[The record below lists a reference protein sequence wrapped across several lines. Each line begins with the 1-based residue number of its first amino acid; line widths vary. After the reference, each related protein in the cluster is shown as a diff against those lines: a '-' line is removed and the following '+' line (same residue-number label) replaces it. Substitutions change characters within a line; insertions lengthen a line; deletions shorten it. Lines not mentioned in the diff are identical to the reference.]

1 MREPAPQHP
10 ALERRSL
17 RLVIAQNAAKLARA
31 RIIKFGVVGVSGVAV
46 NLLIAGA
53 VSDLMVREGF
63 SIGSATP
70 AALVAGIVVSIFTN
84 FLFNDGWTWADQRG
98 RDPWLVRCRKFYLTS
113 AGAALL
119 QWAMSLLV
127 HHFYLPTEGFWF
139 LSADGLRLKVA
150 ACAAILVAMPVNFLV
165 NHFWTFRRAKN

>member
-1 MREPAPQHP
+1 MSGPAPQHP

-17 RLVIAQNAAKLARA
+17 RIILAQQAARLARA
-31 RIIKFGVVGVSGVAV
+31 RVIKFGVVGISGVAV

-53 VSDLMVREGF
+53 VSDLMVAEGF

-84 FLFNDGWTWADQRG
+84 FLFNDGWTWADHRG
-98 RDPWLVRCRKFYLTS
+98 SDGWLVRCRRFYLTS
-113 AGAALL
+113 GGAALL
-119 QWAMSLLV
+119 QWSVSLLI

-139 LSADGLRLKVA
+139 LSTNALRLKVA
-150 ACAAILVAMPVNFLV
+150 ACVAILIAMPVNFLV
-165 NHFWTFRRAKN
+165 NHFWTFRRVKH

>member
-1 MREPAPQHP
+1 
-10 ALERRSL
+10 
-17 RLVIAQNAAKLARA
+17 
-31 RIIKFGVVGVSGVAV
+31 
-46 NLLIAGA
+46 
-53 VSDLMVREGF
+53 MVREGF

-150 ACAAILVAMPVNFLV
+150 ACVAILIAMPVNFLV
-165 NHFWTFRRAKN
+165 NHFWTFRRAKT

>member
-10 ALERRSL
+10 ALERRSM

-63 SIGSATP
+63 GIGSATP
-70 AALVAGIVVSIFTN
+70 TALVAGIVVSIFTN

-98 RDPWLVRCRKFYLTS
+98 RDPWLARCRKFYLTS

-119 QWAMSLLV
+119 QWALSLLF
-127 HHFYLPTEGFWF
+127 HHFYLPAEGFWF
-139 LSADGLRLKVA
+139 LSADALRLKVA
-150 ACAAILVAMPVNFLV
+150 ACVAILIAMPVNFLV
-165 NHFWTFRRAKN
+165 NHFWTFRRTKQ

>member
-1 MREPAPQHP
+1 M
-10 ALERRSL
+10 
-17 RLVIAQNAAKLARA
+17 RLVLAQNAAKLARA

-63 SIGSATP
+63 SIGGATP
-70 AALVAGIVVSIFTN
+70 AALVAGITVSIFTN

-119 QWAMSLLV
+119 QWATSLLI
-127 HHFYLPTEGFWF
+127 HHFYLPNEGFWF
-139 LSADGLRLKVA
+139 MSADALRLKVA
-150 ACAAILVAMPVNFLV
+150 ACVAILVAMPVNFLV